1 MESKGKGRGYLLSL
15 EGLEELFE
23 RLKKAYRVIA
33 PELGEGVIVFS
44 EVDRFE
50 RLPLGYRNVE
60 GPGFYALEKAQGYF
74 TYTHPYNSPRS
85 FLHPPELT
93 LMRVRR
99 ENGRLA
105 FETSLPEGK
114 LCLFDVRAC
123 DLSALKVLDLVF
135 LHKNPHPDP
144 YYASLRKDLFVVAVN
159 CTYATATC
167 FCTTMGTGPEV
178 KEGYDLLIT
187 ELREGFLL
195 EAGSERGDKILASVE
210 RKIPAEDRHFEE
222 KKERLRKT
230 EDMMKIHFEREGL
243 PQRLYG
249 RMESV
254 YWEHTERRCL
264 ACTSCTQAC
273 PTCFCFDILEK
284 NDLKLRESQRVR
296 VWDSCFSPSFATVH
310 RFNLRQS
317 VHSRYRQWLMHKFAY
332 WMDQFETFGCVG
344 CGRCIT
350 WCPVGIDV
358 REEVRRVVDE
368 NQVQ

>member
-123 DLSALKVLDLVF
+123 DLSALKVLDLVCEHGHIF
-135 LHKNPHPDP
+135 
-144 YYASLRKDLFVVAVN
+144 
-159 CTYATATC
+159 
-167 FCTTMGTGPEV
+167 
-178 KEGYDLLIT
+178 EGW
-187 ELREGFLL
+187 F
-195 EAGSERGDKILASVE
+195 GSED
-210 RKIPAEDRHFEE
+210 DYTHQ
-222 KKERLRKT
+222 
-230 EDMMKIHFEREGL
+230 RETGL
-243 PQRLYG
+243 
-249 RMESV
+249 
-254 YWEHTERRCL
+254 L
-264 ACTSCTQAC
+264 ACPVCGSRA
-273 PTCFCFDILEK
+273 
-284 NDLKLRESQRVR
+284 
-296 VWDSCFSPSFATVH
+296 VH
-310 RFNLRQS
+310 KGVS
-317 VHSRYRQWLMHKFAY
+317 A
-332 WMDQFETFGCVG
+332 
-344 CGRCIT
+344 
-350 WCPVGIDV
+350 
-358 REEVRRVVDE
+358 
-368 NQVQ
+368 